1 MGNDNKKYIVGKIAS
16 IDAPNFTMN
25 VLEFYKHLP
34 HFPCFCPKRVYW
46 ITNIK
51 GEKKSG
57 QHAHSDDE
65 NELFVVIQGKTK
77 MILDDGSG
85 KEVIDLNI
93 NNTVWVPKYIWH
105 GFIELSNDCIIL
117 ALTSTIYDPERKGYV
132 NDEVGFKK
140 LLVSNK

>member
-1 MGNDNKKYIVGKIAS
+1 
-16 IDAPNFTMN
+16 
-25 VLEFYKHLP
+25 
-34 HFPCFCPKRVYW
+34 
-46 ITNIK
+46 
-51 GEKKSG
+51 
-57 QHAHSDDE
+57 
-65 NELFVVIQGKTK
+65 